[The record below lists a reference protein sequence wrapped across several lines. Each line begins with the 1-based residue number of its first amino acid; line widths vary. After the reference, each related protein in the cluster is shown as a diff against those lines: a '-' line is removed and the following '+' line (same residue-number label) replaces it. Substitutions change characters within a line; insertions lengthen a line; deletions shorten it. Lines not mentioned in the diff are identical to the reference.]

1 MVSLYGHILPLLATL
16 VIWFASTGLIA
27 WLDNRPRETFSR
39 SLIGAAIAGM
49 AGLVIV
55 VVSTQYATI
64 GAAYAAMAG
73 ALMIWAWHEMS
84 FLMGAVAGPRRGP
97 CPEGA
102 KGWRRFIQAASVLIY
117 HEIALV
123 VTALILIGL
132 SWGAPNPTGAMVFC
146 VLLVMRLST
155 KLNIFAGVPNMSD
168 EILPPHLGYLK
179 SYFGP
184 RRLRLW
190 LVFSLCAAV
199 ALSVWLGLRAF
210 AVPADSFAAASA
222 SLVFGMAVLGTLEH
236 LFLALPFRDGALWSW
251 ALPGRTKRL
260 KI

>member
-16 VIWFASTGLIA
+16 VIWFVSTGLIA

-102 KGWRRFIQAASVLIY
+102 KGWRRFVQAASVLIY

-190 LVFSLCAAV
+190 LVVSLCAAV
-199 ALSVWLGLRAF
+199 ALSVWVGLRAF
-210 AVPADSFAAASA
+210 AAPADSFAAASA

-236 LFLALPFRDGALWSW
+236 LFLALPFRDGALWGW